1 MFVGLTNFLVN
12 RQPFGLAKII
22 SGLCALTGIVLLITD
37 GYLATLTG
45 SSDSLIGILMALA
58 SSVFLSIYMV
68 LIRPVISIYGALRVS
83 ALSLVIGAIGLWFVV
98 GLVFGIW
105 VEPGRLGAMSSVAI
119 GSLLTIAIWNT
130 TITQFLWLGGLAA
143 VPDITRGSYLFFLKP
158 VIAALLAVAILGQD
172 LTIVQS
178 AAIILVTTSVAAEFL
193 VDYCRSKIKI
203 TA

>member
-1 MFVGLTNFLVN
+1 
-12 RQPFGLAKII
+12 
-22 SGLCALTGIVLLITD
+22 
-37 GYLATLTG
+37 
-45 SSDSLIGILMALA
+45 MALA

-68 LIRPVISIYGALRVS
+68 LIKPVISIYGALRIS
-83 ALSLVIGAIGLWFVV
+83 ALSLVIGAIGLWCVV

-172 LTIVQS
+172 LTTVQS
-178 AAIILVTTSVAAEFL
+178 AAIVLVTASVAAEFL
-193 VDYCRSKIKI
+193 VDYCRSKIS
-203 TA
+203 A